1 MLACAP
7 AGRYIA
13 CWQRVFLC
21 EFEQESDVR
30 VKSKWNEKGRER
42 SMAEIGGAAAFIL
55 WRIAQQGLLNLEN
68 EGFQTDTR
76 SQRLDVMSEF
86 VAFLVH
92 LADRLKAGQLELD
105 ERTEFITS
113 LARHL
118 ADNMQENRT
127 EAQGKG
133 DYRKA
138 LINLLNERAADY
150 AEFSMPDGEPG
161 YAMRRYFG
169 ENVRAVMGEKD
180 NQWIT
185 DQVMEVE
192 VPEALPPL
200 RKALRELFSIEQQA

>member
-1 MLACAP
+1 M
-7 AGRYIA
+7 
-13 CWQRVFLC
+13 W
-21 EFEQESDVR
+21 FEQESGVR
-30 VKSKWNEKGRER
+30 VKSKWNDKGRER

-76 SQRLDVMSEF
+76 SQRLDVMGEF
-86 VAFLVH
+86 LAFLVH
-92 LADRLKAGQLELD
+92 LADRLKAGHLELD

-138 LINLLNERAADY
+138 LIDLLNERAADY
-150 AEFSMPDGEPG
+150 AEFSMSSAEPG

-185 DQVMEVE
+185 DQVMDVE

-200 RKALRELFSIEQQA
+200 KKALRELFAAEQQA

>member
-13 CWQRVFLC
+13 CWQWNWLMW
-21 EFEQESDVR
+21 FEQESGVR
-30 VKSKWNEKGRER
+30 VKSKWNDKGRER

-76 SQRLDVMSEF
+76 SQRLDVMGEF
-86 VAFLVH
+86 LAFLVH
-92 LADRLKAGQLELD
+92 LADRLKAGHLELD

-138 LINLLNERAADY
+138 LIDLLNERAADY
-150 AEFSMPDGEPG
+150 AEFSMSSAEPG

-169 ENVRAVMGEKD
+169 DNVRAVMGEKD

-185 DQVMEVE
+185 DQVMDVE

-200 RKALRELFSIEQQA
+200 KKALRELFAAEQQA